1 MRRGPSSPENG
12 DKEKH
17 TLTLTRPAPEAGGG
31 NSEALQVEALVPQK
45 TSSLAW
51 DTETEEK
58 QTLLRMKTLAMEI
71 DPYWMR

>member
-1 MRRGPSSPENG
+1 M
-12 DKEKH
+12 
-17 TLTLTRPAPEAGGG
+17 LTLTSLYAGGG
-31 NSEALQVEALVPQK
+31 NSETLQVEALVQQK

-58 QTLLRMKTLAMEI
+58 QTLLRMKTFAVEI